1 MRAVR
6 AIACALGCAVLPLA
20 AQAQQPHAA
29 DAARGHQLYD
39 THCGGCH
46 YERLHDRPRE
56 RSIVHSYAELRK
68 QVAIRAALTGRPF
81 TLQDLDDIAA
91 YLNQSH
97 YGFTK

>member
-1 MRAVR
+1 MR
-6 AIACALGCAVLPLA
+6 CALGLFAALTLTMGAAA
-20 AQAQQPHAA
+20 AQTP
-29 DAARGHQLYD
+29 DASRGKALYE

-56 RSIVHSYAELRK
+56 RSIVHSIAELRS
-68 QVAIRAALTGRPF
+68 QVAQRAALTGRPF
-81 TLQDLDDIAA
+81 TLQDLDDIAE

>member
-1 MRAVR
+1 MRTIGLVVTLLFA
-6 AIACALGCAVLPLA
+6 AGSAA
-20 AQAQQPHAA
+20 AQTAA
-29 DAARGHQLYD
+29 DPARGKSLYE

-56 RSIVHSYAELRK
+56 RSIVHTLAELRS
-68 QVAIRAALTGRPF
+68 QVAQRAALTGRPF
-81 TLQDLDDIAA
+81 TLQDLDDIAE